1 MGDKMSDKK
10 EEKNVIATTRQFER
24 IKIIHEHIKNME
36 YPNVP
41 RLVEII
47 NARANTKEE
56 ETSIPTINRDIGLMK
71 EQYKAPIKYDR
82 INNGYFYETDYNLP
96 LLNTVSSD
104 QMTILSSAKTL
115 LSHYEGTPLYNE
127 ALALLDKLSSG
138 SFQKN
143 NSLLNRIALT
153 PTPKININPV
163 IWDKITQALRDNS
176 VIKFDYNGRW
186 RTKTTYRVVHPYQ
199 LLLDD
204 GVCFLWGYDEAAE
217 DKPDKLRLFNLNRMK
232 TVCVTPRHFELPE
245 DFEFENKCGG
255 GKFGAFHNN
264 STTCE
269 QYKIEFYG
277 IARAYVHSCIWAD
290 DQILEDDEENDIT
303 TLSFSANQ
311 FNHVLGWILE
321 QGANAKPIEPPRLV
335 KEWKQEIMNMMNLL
349 DD

>member
-1 MGDKMSDKK
+1 MTGK
-10 EEKNVIATTRQFER
+10 EEKTVIATTRQFER
-24 IKIIHEHIKNME
+24 IKIIHEHIKNQE

-41 RLVEII
+41 RLIEII
-47 NARANTKEE
+47 NSLANTREE
-56 ETSIPTINRDIGLMK
+56 ETSEPTVNRDIRLMK

-82 INNGYFYETDYNLP
+82 INNGYFYESDYNLP

-115 LSHYEGTPLYNE
+115 LSHYEGTPLYND
-127 ALALLDKLSSG
+127 ALLLLDKLSSG

-163 IWDKITQALRDNS
+163 IWNKITQALQDNS
-176 VIKFDYNGRW
+176 IIKFDYTGRW

-217 DKPDKLRLFNLNRMK
+217 DNPDKLRLFNLNRMK
-232 TVCVTPRHFELPE
+232 AVSVTQRHFELPE
-245 DFEFENKCGG
+245 NFEFEKKCGG
-255 GKFGAFHNN
+255 GKFGAFHTVSTN
-264 STTCE
+264 SE
-269 QYKIEFYG
+269 YYKIEFYG

-290 DQILEDDEENDIT
+290 DQIFEDDEENDTT
-303 TLSFSANQ
+303 TLSFTANQ
-311 FNHVLGWILE
+311 FNHILGWILE
-321 QGANAKPIEPPRLV
+321 QGSNAKPLAPARLV
-335 KEWKQEIMNMMNLL
+335 EQWEEEVTNMMKLL
-349 DD
+349 NS